1 MNLSELLNIKYP
13 VIQGGMARIARGKLA
28 AAVSNAGG
36 LGLVG
41 TGGFTVDEFKKEL
54 AIAKENIEE
63 GKIFGVNLVLI
74 EKDIEEKIAIT
85 IEEKVPVVTMGAGN
99 PAPYMPH
106 LLEAGLVVIPVVG
119 NTKMAKKVE
128 TLGAQACIIEGMEAG
143 GHLGKMGSM
152 ASILQVS
159 QAVSI
164 PVIAAGGI
172 GHGAQVLAAQ
182 AMGAGGVQMG
192 TRFLVAEETEIHEN
206 FKQALIDAKDY
217 ETDITGV
224 TKNEPVRQLS
234 NDMTKA
240 YIKKEFEGADPKELT
255 DLVKGSLAR
264 AIFDGDIK
272 TGSMMAGQIV
282 GILDE
287 VQTVDEIFEQMV
299 REYKEAKESL
309 ANSKDFLF

>member
-1 MNLSELLNIKYP
+1 MMSIEEFRNEIK
-13 VIQGGMARIARGKLA
+13 IAR
-28 AAVSNAGG
+28 
-36 LGLVG
+36 
-41 TGGFTVDEFKKEL
+41 
-54 AIAKENIEE
+54 ENLEE

-74 EKDIEEKIAIT
+74 EKDIEEKIEIT
-85 IEEKVPVVTMGAGN
+85 IEEKIPVVTMGAGN
-99 PAPYMPH
+99 PAPYMEK
-106 LLEAGLVVIPVVG
+106 LLGAGLVVIPVVG

-159 QAVSI
+159 SSVDI

-234 NDMTKA
+234 NEMTKA
-240 YIKKEFEGADPKELT
+240 YIKKEFEGADSQELT
-255 DLVKGSLAR
+255 DLVKGSLSR
-264 AIFDGDIK
+264 AIFEGDVK

-282 GILDE
+282 GILDK
-287 VQTVDEIFEQMV
+287 VQTVEEIFEQMV
-299 REYKEAKESL
+299 KEYKEAKESIEK
-309 ANSKDFLF
+309 NEDFLF

>member
-1 MNLSELLNIKYP
+1 MNLNELLNIKYP

-41 TGGFTVDEFKKEL
+41 TGGFTIEEFRNEIK
-54 AIAKENIEE
+54 IARENLEE

-74 EKDIEEKIAIT
+74 EKDIEEKIEIT
-85 IEEKVPVVTMGAGN
+85 IEEKIPVVTMGAGN
-99 PAPYMPH
+99 PAPYMEK
-106 LLEAGLVVIPVVG
+106 LLGAGLVVIPVVG

-128 TLGAQACIIEGMEAG
+128 ALGVQACIIEGMEAG

-159 QAVSI
+159 SLVDI

-234 NDMTKA
+234 NEMTKA
-240 YIKKEFEGADPKELT
+240 YIKKEFEGADSQELT
-255 DLVKGSLAR
+255 DLVKGSLSR
-264 AIFDGDIK
+264 AIFEGDVK

-282 GILDE
+282 GILDK
-287 VQTVDEIFEQMV
+287 VQTVEEIFEQMV
-299 REYKEAKESL
+299 KEYKEAKESIEK
-309 ANSKDFLF
+309 NEDFLF